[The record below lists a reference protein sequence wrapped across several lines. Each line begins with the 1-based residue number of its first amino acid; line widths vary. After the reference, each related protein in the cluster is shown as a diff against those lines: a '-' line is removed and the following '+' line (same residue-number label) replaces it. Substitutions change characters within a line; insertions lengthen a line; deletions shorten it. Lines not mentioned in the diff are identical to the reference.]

1 MKVYTVSELLLEVRK
16 LVEDAYP
23 MVWVE
28 GEVIDLYAASSGHL
42 YFSLKDEHAMVS
54 AIVYKERRDLNT
66 ALLKNGMKVKVFG
79 TLTVY
84 AKRGDVTIDVQR
96 VYPSGLGDLW
106 IKFEATKRK
115 LHSMGY
121 FAREHKKAIPRFPE
135 RIGVVTAMYGA
146 AFHDILRVIRRRAPW
161 VEVIVRSVKVQGEA
175 AADSIAE
182 GIYEMNDYGEVDLII
197 VGRGGGSMEE
207 LWAFNEER
215 VAEAIFKSSIPIIT
229 GIGHE
234 LDNTIADMVA
244 DCSAPTPS
252 VAAERATPDRKE
264 LLKHMGNLD
273 QRMDTVVSR
282 MLENYRER
290 IKTWEKSY
298 GLTRLCDYINEK
310 VRQLGVVE
318 RRMEEQLLHH
328 IDKIGWEVSH
338 LADRLEHNVATVL
351 KSRVEKLDHLYT
363 QLTNLNPF
371 ATLERGYSIVF
382 RPDKKKVITSVDEIT
397 RGDQLYIKLANGG
410 AYVEVLNTDKGG

>member
-16 LVEDAYP
+16 LVEDTYP

-28 GEVIDLYAASSGHL
+28 GEVMDLYAASSGHL
-42 YFSLKDEHAMVS
+42 YFSLKDERAMVS

-79 TLTVY
+79 TLTLY
-84 AKRGDVTIDVQR
+84 AKRGGLTIDVQR

-106 IKFEATKRK
+106 AKFEATKKK

-121 FAREHKKAIPRFPE
+121 FAIEHKKAIPRFPE
-135 RIGVVTAMYGA
+135 RVGVVTAMYGA

-161 VEVIVRSVKVQGEA
+161 VEVIVRGVKVQGEA
-175 AADSIAE
+175 AAESIAD
-182 GIYEMNDYGEVDLII
+182 GIYDMNDYGEVDLII

-215 VAEAIFKSSIPIIT
+215 VAQAIFKSSIPIIT

-244 DCSAPTPS
+244 DYSAPTPS

-264 LLKHMGNLD
+264 LLKYITNLN

-298 GLTRLCDYINEK
+298 GLTRLCDYIHEK
-310 VRQLGVVE
+310 VQQLGVVE
-318 RRMEEQLLHH
+318 RRMEEQFLHH
-328 IDKIGWEVSH
+328 IDKISWEVSH
-338 LADRLEHNVATVL
+338 LSDRLEHNVVTVL
-351 KSRVEKLDHLYT
+351 KSRSEKLAYLYT
-363 QLTNLNPF
+363 QLANLNPF

-382 RPDKKKVITSVDEIT
+382 RPDKKKVITSVDEILK
-397 RGDQLYIKLANGG
+397 GDHLYIKLAKGG
-410 AYVEVLNTDKGG
+410 AYVEVLDTDKGE